1 MKHQAKRSLALML
14 GVLLAA
20 AVPARAGT
28 IGFADVARLNV
39 EGRRAA
45 SDMRLRAAQQQG
57 GQTAASGLV
66 SPQSGGTQGGGTA
79 QPAATPADAT
89 TANAA
94 NADPLAVVQDP
105 GSPQQQGGTVETVDL
120 GDVTGTICDCGE
132 IPFAAPRGLPLW
144 PLLGLAGIPFLFL
157 NRDRTPETPTNPTP
171 PPGVIPEPATLMLFG
186 SGLLALSAGARR
198 RRARKTLEVEA
209 RDAEVA

>member
-1 MKHQAKRSLALML
+1 MKHQANRSLALML

-45 SDMRLRAAQQQG
+45 TDMRLRAAQQQG
-57 GQTAASGLV
+57 TQTPASGLV
-66 SPQSGGTQGGGTA
+66 PPQSGGTQGGGTA

-89 TANAA
+89 TAA
-94 NADPLAVVQDP
+94 NADPLGVVQDP
-105 GSPQQQGGTVETVDL
+105 ASPQQQGGTVETVDL

-132 IPFAAPRGLPLW
+132 IPPVATPRGFPLW

-157 NRDRTPETPTNPTP
+157 NRDRPPETPTNPTP

-186 SGLLALSAGARR
+186 SGLLALGAGARR